1 MQYVYAAAFAGFL
14 ALGVRVRTAS
24 DPAAR
29 RRWIVRLIAYVAGVH
44 LLAGITQ
51 RDAWPFTS
59 HTIAVGR
66 ARADARVCLIELAG
80 VDDAGEEWRLDPYSW
95 MPMYES
101 VLHYWLERNV
111 ERLTDADRDAALAHL
126 LARAEAA
133 RERLAEGH
141 AIGPQKWLGPLGAP
155 YWLLLPR
162 PTPSPE
168 RLTGLRVY
176 QACWVPR
183 ERYAD
188 PLRIRRRVVAE
199 HFEGAAAGSSRP

>member
-1 MQYVYAAAFAGFL
+1 M
-14 ALGVRVRTAS
+14 
-24 DPAAR
+24 
-29 RRWIVRLIAYVAGVH
+29 
-44 LLAGITQ
+44 
-51 RDAWPFTS
+51 
-59 HTIAVGR
+59 
-66 ARADARVCLIELAG
+66 
-80 VDDAGEEWRLDPYSW
+80 DDAGEEWRLDPYSW

-111 ERLTDADRDAALAHL
+111 ERLTDADRDAALAYL

-133 RERLAEGH
+133 RARVAEGH

-199 HFEGAAAGSSRP
+199 HFDGAASGSSRP